1 MGRATLAAV
10 LDEVYAHRPPV
21 RAQAILDAVQTAN
34 AGVKVPNVPMPDRI
48 FRKGFYVEGVIYLAV
63 KLAEALAH
71 AHANGIFHR
80 DLKPSNILLA
90 PDGRPLLLDFNLS
103 VDDRRPVWKVGG
115 TLPYMAPEE
124 LSALCESRNGDGP
137 PRYDPRSDLFSLG
150 VIVYELLAGVLPFPV
165 PCNRPLEE
173 IAAQLRQRQVAGPRP
188 LREHNRQIDKRLA
201 QLIHRC
207 LAVDP
212 KLRPET
218 ATVLADALRR
228 ELTFY
233 RRIRRWAAAHR
244 RLVLAA
250 VSIAMLAVLGTVAF
264 FALRP
269 PYSVRQFQQGL
280 AWYEAGRDDL
290 ALQSLNASLTA
301 EPRSS
306 EVLAARARVYQR
318 EAKFQLAFADYDA
331 VDGLTPSPSIEAC
344 AGYCLNRLGQDQSA
358 TAFYR
363 RSLEAGYGPPAVLNN
378 LGYSWLRL
386 RRLDDAELCLRRALQ
401 ADDTFQAPH
410 HNLLLVF
417 LRRAFEGKAVPG
429 EAFVHA
435 RRALETGPESGELCR
450 DLAFLHALAV
460 GQDAAHAKQAIVF
473 VAKAVAHGMDVET
486 FRSDP
491 AFSTLQNESAFQ
503 EALVLRAAVQGPAEA
518 NRVIDPTNNPHPQR

>member
-48 FRKGFYVEGVIYLAV
+48 LRKGFYVEGVIYLAV

-90 PDGRPLLLDFNLS
+90 PDGRPLRLDFNLS

-173 IAAQLRQRQVAGPRP
+173 IAVQLRQRQVAGPRP
-188 LREHNRQIDKRLA
+188 LREHNRRVDKRLA

-280 AWYEAGRDDL
+280 AWYETGRDDL

-301 EPRSS
+301 DPRS
-306 EVLAARARVYQR
+306 
-318 EAKFQLAFADYDA
+318 
-331 VDGLTPSPSIEAC
+331 
-344 AGYCLNRLGQDQSA
+344 N
-358 TAFYR
+358 
-363 RSLEAGYGPPAVLNN
+363 
-378 LGYSWLRL
+378 
-386 RRLDDAELCLRRALQ
+386 
-401 ADDTFQAPH
+401 
-410 HNLLLVF
+410 
-417 LRRAFEGKAVPG
+417 
-429 EAFVHA
+429 
-435 RRALETGPESGELCR
+435 
-450 DLAFLHALAV
+450 
-460 GQDAAHAKQAIVF
+460 
-473 VAKAVAHGMDVET
+473 
-486 FRSDP
+486 
-491 AFSTLQNESAFQ
+491 
-503 EALVLRAAVQGPAEA
+503 
-518 NRVIDPTNNPHPQR
+518 